1 MKKISFM
8 AEIDSSRAAKQLDR
22 LKQKITRTTEQLN
35 TATEKRS
42 GIEAQM
48 EAAGQK
54 ADETRAK
61 VKQLKAELATANE
74 RVESSKISGTPTLD
88 TYKAMEGRDRIQ
100 AQLTTQEAILKGQ
113 IKDVDALGRQ
123 WDKADA
129 SVQRITGTLNEQQ
142 AAAGRIEQQMGSTF
156 DPQKLKQAGQSI
168 KSHLAGGFKT
178 VLKYALGI
186 RSLYI
191 LARIARSAITEGLKE
206 MTQYD
211 SGVNKTVSNLKNA
224 LTGLKASL
232 AAAFAPLLQAIEPV
246 LTRIINLITTVINY
260 IGMLFAALNGA
271 KSYKRAIAT
280 QTDYAKSI
288 KATGAAAKQAA
299 GYLSGLDEI
308 QRYDDGSS
316 GGGGGGAAAGLME
329 GLEEVEIPQ
338 KMQKVMQWI
347 RDHLGLIKNAAIGVG
362 LAIAGWKISSLFT
375 GSLKTILGIA
385 LTIGGAFLT
394 AAAYVDMWKNGI
406 TDSNLTQYLIGVAA
420 LAAGLALVFTP
431 VVAGIALVVAGV
443 ALAVVAIVK
452 HWDEIKAAT
461 AKIWGSIV
469 DWISNA
475 WKTIKTTVQNALLF
489 VLYKICEI
497 YVKVYDKIVEIW
509 NKILAFLVNL
519 WTTVKQK
526 AVELFTAVKNKII
539 EIFTAIRTK
548 IIEIWTAIKTAL
560 QTLWENIK
568 NTAINT
574 WTALKNSVVSI
585 VDGLKMRVTSTID
598 ALRNALSNAWNTIR
612 STATSVWEGIKNAI
626 LHPIETA
633 KSRIS
638 GIVDGIRSM
647 FSGLRIQLPHIK
659 TPHIRIEWEP
669 TGWLGQKF
677 GISSIPHLAID
688 WYARGG
694 IINQPTWLGGNAVGG
709 EAGKEAVIP
718 LERHTEWLDMVAG
731 RLADLLVDRLGEIF
745 LRTPMPAVATGT
757 LIPPRLTVELTGI
770 DDLRSDIQSL
780 REALLKQRGGDYR
793 FTAQLNR
800 RTLFDE
806 TIAEAKLRQS
816 ASGKNPFDL

>member
-1 MKKISFM
+1 MKRISFM
-8 AEIDSSRAAKQLDR
+8 AEIDSSKAAKQLDR
-22 LKQKITRTTEQLN
+22 LKQKIARTTEQLN

-61 VKQLKAELATANE
+61 VKQLKAELATATAN
-74 RVESSKISGTPTLD
+74 VENSKIGGTATLD
-88 TYKAMEGRDRIQ
+88 TYKAQDVQARIQ
-100 AQLTTQEAILKGQ
+100 AQLTTQEGILKGQ
-113 IKDVDALGRQ
+113 VRDVDALGRQ
-123 WDKADA
+123 WSKADSA
-129 SVQRITGTLNEQQ
+129 VQRITGTLNEQQ
-142 AAAGRIEQQMGSTF
+142 AAAGRIEQQLGSTF
-156 DPQKLKQAGQSI
+156 DPQRLKQAGQSI

-191 LARIARSAITEGLKE
+191 LARMARSAITEGIKE
-206 MTQYD
+206 MAQYD

-271 KSYKRAIAT
+271 TSYKRAIAT
-280 QTDYAKSI
+280 QTDYAKSLR
-288 KATGAAAKQAA
+288 ATGAAAKQAA

-308 QRYDDGSS
+308 QRYDSGDS
-316 GGGGGGAAAGLME
+316 GGGGGGAAAGMME

-338 KMQKVMQWI
+338 KMQKVAGWI
-347 RDHLGLIKNAAIGVG
+347 RDHLDEIKDAAVDVG
-362 LAIAGWKISSLFT
+362 LAIAAWKISDAL
-375 GSLKTILGIA
+375 GLGLNKILLIMLLVVGAYETIKSYI
-385 LTIGGAFLT
+385 
-394 AAAYVDMWKNGI
+394 DMWKNGI
-406 TDSNLTQYLIGVAA
+406 DDSGLKKFILSLLAVAVAIGF
-420 LAAGLALVFTP
+420 LFKSPIAAGITLIIGA
-431 VVAGIALVVAGV
+431 IALIV
-443 ALAVVAIVK
+443 LAI
-452 HWDEIKAAT
+452 HENWDEIKAFL
-461 AKIWGSIV
+461 AKAWDKVKELFKAGL
-469 DWISNA
+469 DWI
-475 WKTIKTTVQNALLF
+475 
-489 VLYKICEI
+489 
-497 YVKVYDKIVEIW
+497 
-509 NKILAFLVNL
+509 VNL
-519 WTTVKQK
+519 WTTVW
-526 AVELFTAVKNKII
+526 TAVKDFFVDYWNTIIDTYKWIWETLKKVVKIAIEAIKALIITVFNAVKEKII
-539 EIFTAIRTK
+539 S
-548 IIEIWTAIKTAL
+548 IWTAIKTAL
-560 QTLWENIK
+560 QNLWENIK
-568 NTAINT
+568 TTAINT
-574 WTALKNSVVSI
+574 WTAIKNGIVSV

-647 FSGLRIQLPHIK
+647 FSNLHIQLPHIK
-659 TPHIRIEWEP
+659 TPHISIDWES

-694 IINQPTWLGGNAVGG
+694 IIDQPTWLGGNAVGG

-770 DDLRSDIQSL
+770 DDLRGDIQSL

-806 TIAEAKLRQS
+806 TIAEAKLRQA